1 MNFYFKFL
9 LFSLAPNF
17 GYMVELPELSEKDL
31 DHQYSKATELY
42 YKGEY
47 EESVKLL
54 KTLVISFMMLQ
65 HAIIQCGRKCENT
78 KIDEKIN
85 LNFADFPYLEN
96 MGNKVAY
103 GECFK
108 TCMEEH
114 PYRQVSSKPLPSMET
129 WNDLESRQPYNY
141 LQFAYYK
148 TKKFKKCCEAV
159 TTFLQ
164 RNPYDESMMTNMKF
178 YLTIP
183 QVKDYFFRDLEAPK
197 FHNSYR
203 TAVEYYEAGKYK
215 ESIVEFEKTLVG
227 YKDAENECDLFCQ
240 HLPTQLET
248 FDRISKSSIIKE
260 MKFLECMMLCEQK
273 LSPIIQEWKV
283 ENFTSRCFQFLQ
295 FAYFQVGETANA
307 VSCSTSSFLLN
318 PEADLARQNIEFY
331 RRLLRHRGFNE
342 DEVAKLLVPRKDAI
356 EIYNRKK
363 TINKKLDYLKEVFNY
378 NNDNEV
384 VEEEDEQTEE
394 DISEKINEQDDLIKI
409 VAQTVSEN
417 LF

>member
-1 MNFYFKFL
+1 
-9 LFSLAPNF
+9 
-17 GYMVELPELSEKDL
+17 
-31 DHQYSKATELY
+31 
-42 YKGEY
+42 
-47 EESVKLL
+47 
-54 KTLVISFMMLQ
+54 
-65 HAIIQCGRKCENT
+65 
-78 KIDEKIN
+78 
-85 LNFADFPYLEN
+85 
-96 MGNKVAY
+96 
-103 GECFK
+103 
-108 TCMEEH
+108 
-114 PYRQVSSKPLPSMET
+114 
-129 WNDLESRQPYNY
+129 
-141 LQFAYYK
+141 
-148 TKKFKKCCEAV
+148 
-159 TTFLQ
+159 
-164 RNPYDESMMTNMKF
+164 MKF

-183 QVKDYFFRDLEAPK
+183 QVKDYFFRDLQPPK

-260 MKFLECMMLCEQK
+260 MKFLEF
-273 LSPIIQEWKV
+273 S
-283 ENFTSRCFQFLQ
+283 
-295 FAYFQVGETANA
+295 YFQVGETANA